1 MCSRLTGY
9 CFKQDFNKQIEEQE
23 VHEEEEKI
31 MAFEEH
37 KRTCVDDF
45 EEDCI
50 KYCSDDNTCAEGE
63 YCHYNEI
70 MDVGSCLKNC
80 QSDLDCSSD
89 QKCTVDGMCQL
100 KCTSDSQCDDGYI
113 CHSDGSCQYPCGNDL
128 DCYESEYCDKAEKI
142 CVPKW

>member
-50 KYCSDDNTCAEGE
+50 RYCSDDNVCALGE
-63 YCHYNEI
+63 YCHYDEI
-70 MDVGSCLKNC
+70 LDVGHCLKRC

>member
-128 DCYESEYCDKAEKI
+128 DCYESEYCDKAEEI
-142 CVPKW
+142 CVPRW